1 MLGRHG
7 ASQTLNTM
15 LDVFTSLK
23 DWISSMF
30 YTQPA
35 HDLGKYTLKNKA
47 SKNGFC
53 SNAIEETFWVPQ
65 ITFQRNHFSMKKIL
79 LIKK

>member
-23 DWISSMF
+23 YWISSMF
-30 YTQPA
+30 YTQPV
-35 HDLGKYTLKNKA
+35 HDLASKIYSLKNKA

-65 ITFQRNHFSMKKIL
+65 RTFQRKFYFFL
-79 LIKK
+79 V